1 MHVETFVRVLH
12 SSRVNLNKC
21 KIIQTCSVVSESKV
35 LLFYFCCSF
44 QICVT
49 KIMLVTK
56 MQFPFVNRSS
66 VID

>member
-1 MHVETFVRVLH
+1 MHIETFVRVLR

-21 KIIQTCSVVSESKV
+21 KIIQTSSVVSESKV

-49 KIMLVTK
+49 KVRLVTK
-56 MQFPFVNRSS
+56 MQFLVVNR
-66 VID
+66 